1 MSMTFER
8 ILELVARGEIKI
20 SEHGYDQATADD
32 ILVTEI
38 VNGVI
43 QAIIVEDYPNYD
55 KRRAFLFYRL
65 TKIIGPFMCCGAFQ
79 KTKRHQ
85 Q

>member
-55 KRRAFLFYRL
+55 KRRA
-65 TKIIGPFMCCGAFQ
+65 
-79 KTKRHQ
+79 
-85 Q
+85 